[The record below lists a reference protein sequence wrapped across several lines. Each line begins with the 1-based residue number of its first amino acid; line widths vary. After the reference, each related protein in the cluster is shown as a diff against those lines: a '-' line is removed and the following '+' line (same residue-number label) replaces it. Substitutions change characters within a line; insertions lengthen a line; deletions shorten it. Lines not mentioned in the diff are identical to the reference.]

1 MSNCSIYQHNIYN
14 LLNNKRDITES
25 PEIAHLRTNHELSYF
40 AKKSFTA
47 LVMPSAYK
55 SKSFN
60 RSTAGPE

>member
-40 AKKSFTA
+40 AKMNYMFFVYDINS
-47 LVMPSAYK
+47 
-55 SKSFN
+55 
-60 RSTAGPE
+60 